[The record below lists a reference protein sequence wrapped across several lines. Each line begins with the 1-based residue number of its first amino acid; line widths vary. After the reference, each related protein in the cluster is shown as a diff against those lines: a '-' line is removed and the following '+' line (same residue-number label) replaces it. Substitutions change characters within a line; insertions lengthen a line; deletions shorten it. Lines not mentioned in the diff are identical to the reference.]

1 MSIARR
7 LPAFAINGLTV
18 AAGIGLIQLLVAAV
32 AGPHAAL
39 LALSGA
45 ICTSLADM
53 PVPAVRTWH
62 RVSAAGVLSV
72 AAALAMALLKPH
84 PAWLGPGIAA
94 ITFVAMMTMA
104 WGVRAGAVSFA
115 PILAVV
121 FSLASPAGADPVL
134 PVVAWNAAG
143 SAAYLGWSLLCAR
156 ALARPYQRLALAE
169 ALRAT
174 VQLLQARADL
184 IATPA
189 AAPEARAA
197 MRAWVLGEAALAD
210 RVQAARDFVFAD
222 PTPTSRPAAMLLRAI
237 DLRDLL
243 LASRLDLELLGDDAG
258 SRWLLAQTAQAL
270 RHLGARLDAVD
281 RALRGRAP
289 PAGAA
294 EAAEA
299 ATAAAGFDYAALYA
313 QAPIAADDPRS
324 RLLPAL
330 VMRLR
335 AMDAVVDRIATL
347 QQGASEALPL
357 QPAELQRFVAPEG
370 WPLRALWSQ
379 LHLASPVARHALR
392 AALALGSAYV
402 IGRHLPWAS
411 HPHWL
416 VLSVAVVLRGNLEQ
430 TLSRRNAR
438 VGGTLLGCA
447 LVLALAGLHTPALL
461 AGVFLLAVGTAH
473 AFVLQRYWVSAG
485 AATVMALLQVHA
497 VNPALG
503 FPVAE
508 RAADTLLGALLA
520 WGFSY
525 VLPSWERR
533 QLPSAVEAALKALD
547 DYAAHALRWPA
558 AEGVQPRMARRR
570 AYDALSALAATLQR
584 SRAEPRGVQLPVA
597 QVAAM
602 IDHGQRLM
610 AHLSM
615 VRMIL
620 AGSGVGLEPAAT
632 LQALQRAQAALRECL
647 QLPPAAPAAPP
658 LAVAPPGPD
667 DPAAPPAGPDDLAV
681 LPAEAPS
688 EDLMPWLQRRLQGLQ
703 RDARLVRSAAAT
715 ALAQVR
721 PPAAAPGG

>member
-18 AAGIGLIQLLVAAV
+18 AAGIGLIQVLVGAA

-62 RVSAAGVLSV
+62 RVSAAALLSLFATLV
-72 AAALAMALLKPH
+72 VALLKPH
-84 PAWLGPGIAA
+84 PGWLGPGIAGIA
-94 ITFVAMMTMA
+94 FVAMMTMA
-104 WGVRAGAVSFA
+104 WGLRAGAVSFA

-121 FSLASPAGADPVL
+121 FSLAAPPGADAVPT
-134 PVVAWNAAG
+134 VVAWNAFG
-143 SAAYLGWSLLCAR
+143 GAAYLGWSLLCAR
-156 ALARPYQRLALAE
+156 VLARPYQRLALAE

-174 VQLLQARADL
+174 VQLLRARADL
-184 IATPA
+184 IATGP

-197 MRAWVLGEAALAD
+197 MRAWVLGEAALAE
-210 RVQAARDFVFAD
+210 RLQAARDFVFAD
-222 PTPTSRPAAMLLRAI
+222 PAPTSRSAAMLLRAI
-237 DLRDLL
+237 DLRDVL

-258 SRWLLAQTAQAL
+258 SRWLLGQTARAL
-270 RHLGARLDAVD
+270 RHVADRLDAVAQ
-281 RALRGRAP
+281 ALLGGPVRAP
-289 PAGAA
+289 AA
-294 EAAEA
+294 RL
-299 ATAAAGFDYAALYA
+299 DYEALYA
-313 QAPIAADDPRS
+313 HATFAADDPRA
-324 RLLPAL
+324 RLRPAL
-330 VMRLR
+330 VLRLR
-335 AMDAVVDRIATL
+335 AMDAIVERIAAL
-347 QQGASEALPL
+347 RQGASEALPL

-370 WPLRALWSQ
+370 WPLQALWSQ
-379 LHLASPVARHALR
+379 LSLASPVARHALR
-392 AALALGSAYV
+392 TALALGSAYV
-402 IGRHLPWAS
+402 IGSHLPWAS

-416 VLSVAVVLRGNLEQ
+416 VLSVAVVLRGSLEQ
-430 TLSRRNAR
+430 TLARRNAR

-447 LVLALAGLHTPALL
+447 AVLALAGLHSPPLL

-485 AATVMALLQVHA
+485 AATVMALLQAHA
-497 VNPALG
+497 VNPTLG
-503 FPVAE
+503 FPIAE

-533 QLPSAVEAALKALD
+533 NLPSAIEATLKALD
-547 DYAAHALRWPA
+547 DYAVHALRWPA

-584 SRAEPRGVQLPVA
+584 SRAEPRGVQVPVA
-597 QVAAM
+597 QVAAI

-620 AGSGVGLEPAAT
+620 GGSGVGLDLDPAAT
-632 LQALQRAQAALRECL
+632 AQALQQAQTALRRSL
-647 QLPPAAPAAPP
+647 DLRQPIAGPVPPR
-658 LAVAPPGPD
+658 VD
-667 DPAAPPAGPDDLAV
+667 TGPDDLRV
-681 LPAEAPS
+681 LPAQAPS

-703 RDARLVRSAAAT
+703 RDALLIRAAA
-715 ALAQVR
+715 
-721 PPAAAPGG
+721 AAAA